1 MLYLSIDPLL
11 LLFLYCPRHRCI
23 LHHYSSHNLVLISRL
38 IAIRSVDAVRI
49 NMFVRSALAV
59 EVDDDDDDDEKKK
72 SLVHNLVIFLMMM
85 MIQFLLVVV
94 KVCVPSVP
102 HLIDLSKILQ
112 NLHLLPLVEEESPVN
127 LVVMSNLH

>member
-1 MLYLSIDPLL
+1 MHSPSLFFSYHCFDSIVD
-11 LLFLYCPRHRCI
+11 FSRT
-23 LHHYSSHNLVLISRL
+23 RL
-38 IAIRSVDAVRI
+38 IAIRSVNAVKI
-49 NMFVRSALAV
+49 NMFVKAARAV
-59 EVDDDDDDDEKKK
+59 EDDDDDDDELKA
-72 SLVHNLVIFLMMM
+72 SLVHNLVIFLMIIMMMMM